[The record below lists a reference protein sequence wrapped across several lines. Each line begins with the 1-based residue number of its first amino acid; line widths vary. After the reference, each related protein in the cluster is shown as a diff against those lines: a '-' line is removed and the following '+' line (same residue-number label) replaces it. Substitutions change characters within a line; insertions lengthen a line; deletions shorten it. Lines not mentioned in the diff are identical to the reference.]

1 MMDFLLWCQ
10 STALSRWILS
20 AKWRY
25 PTVEILHI
33 AGLVLVFG
41 SVLVLN
47 LRIFGRVLQQTPV
60 RDVALGLA
68 PLTLVGLCA
77 QCVSGPLLFVATAM
91 RFSANGAF
99 RLKLV
104 LLGVA
109 LLYHYGVHRPMAI
122 ADLAGTSK
130 LRRSA
135 ALSMLL
141 WTSVILAGLGI
152 ELLAG

>member
-47 LRIFGRVLQQTPV
+47 LRIFGRVLKTQPV
-60 RDVALGLA
+60 SEVAAGLS
-68 PLTLVGLCA
+68 PIMMVGVAA
-77 QCVSGPLLFVATAM
+77 QFVSGPVLFMATAKH
-91 RFSANGAF
+91 FYESVPF
-99 RLKLV
+99 RVKM
-104 LLGVA
+104 LLLAVA
-109 LLYHYGVHRPMAI
+109 LVYHFGVHRS
-122 ADLAGTSK
+122 LAMNPETPARVLTK
-130 LRRSA
+130 SA
-135 ALSMLL
+135 VSSMLL
-141 WTSVILAGLGI
+141 WCALVVAGLSI
-152 ELLAG
+152 ELGG